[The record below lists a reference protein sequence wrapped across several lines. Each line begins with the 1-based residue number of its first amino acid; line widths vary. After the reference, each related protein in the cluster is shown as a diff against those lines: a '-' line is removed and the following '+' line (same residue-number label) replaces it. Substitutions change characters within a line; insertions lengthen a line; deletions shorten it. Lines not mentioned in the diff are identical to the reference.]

1 MYLSFF
7 GLHEHPFSL
16 APDPRFLLMAASHRE
31 VLAELLERRGVIVVT
46 GEPGTGKTALLLA
59 LRERLGADTA
69 VSYVFNTTLA
79 FDEIVEYLLD
89 DLGIAKPEESP
100 ARRLEALTSFLSD
113 RERAGQRTTLIVD
126 EAQHLDVATLAQ
138 LALLSSVERATPSR
152 VTQILLVGPPAL
164 EAMLDHPD
172 LQHLQASPRCRLR
185 PLEGDEVAEY
195 LRHRLT
201 VAGAPDTSLFDESA
215 IGRIAQFSGGIP
227 RVINVL
233 ADRCLLFAYADH
245 AHHVDRGTARRA
257 IANLDDGAWAPFEIF
272 RAAWAGFVGRLRA
285 RRG

>member
-7 GLHEHPFSL
+7 GLHENPFSL

-31 VLAELLERRGVIVVT
+31 VFPRLLAERGVVVLT

-79 FDEIVEYLLD
+79 FHDIVEYLLD

-100 ARRLEALTSFLSD
+100 ARRLDTLTSFLSE

-126 EAQHLDVATLAQ
+126 EAQHLDVSTLAQ
-138 LALLSSVERATPSR
+138 LALLSSHERETPSR
-152 VTQILLVGPPAL
+152 LLQILLVGPPEL
-164 EAMLDHPD
+164 ETKLEHPD

-185 PLEGDEVAEY
+185 PLDGEEVEQY
-195 LRHRLT
+195 IRHRLQ
-201 VAGAPDTSLFDESA
+201 VAGAPDTALFDRSA
-215 IGRIAQFSGGIP
+215 IDRIAQFSGGIP
-227 RVINVL
+227 RVINIL
-233 ADRCLLFAYADH
+233 GDRCLLFAYADH
-245 AHHVDRGTARRA
+245 DHHVDRGTAGRA
-257 IANLDDGAWAPFEIF
+257 IADLDDTASAPRKIF
-272 RAAWAGFVGRLRA
+272 RATWAGLVRRLRA